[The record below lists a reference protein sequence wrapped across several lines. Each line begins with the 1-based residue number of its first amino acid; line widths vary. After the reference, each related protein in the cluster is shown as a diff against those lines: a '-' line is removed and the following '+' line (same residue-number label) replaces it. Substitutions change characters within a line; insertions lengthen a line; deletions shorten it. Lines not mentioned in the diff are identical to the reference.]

1 MIIYDKKDRYLV
13 IPLGLGNLNGVYEVG
28 YNEGKE
34 DGLTEGYNNGFEA
47 GKNDYISKLQD
58 LTVTRNGIYSNFFT
72 GGSKIGY
79 NTVVVEVPLIVQGG
93 NKWFDGSVDVAGLKA
108 IGWDDEDIS
117 MLQDNIYFYSWAND
131 DWLVSHDNRQLYG
144 VMTAENHGD
153 YADRAIFCPKFD
165 TSSVTNMSRY
175 FGELHKTF
183 SKTKGFPKFDTS
195 NVTNMSYMFNGCSS
209 LISIPAFNTSK
220 VTHMGT
226 MFNDCSS
233 LISIPALNTSNV
245 TNMSYMF
252 RDCINLTTI
261 PLLDTSN
268 VTTING
274 MFKGCTKLTSLP
286 SLDTSKATIMNSM
299 FEGCSVLTTI
309 PTLNTVNV
317 TSMINMFN
325 SCSSLTT
332 IPTLNTSK
340 VEHMNGMFRD
350 CSSLTT
356 IPLLNTSNVTNM
368 FTMFS
373 GCSSLTTIPALDT
386 SKVTNM
392 SNMFSNCTSL
402 TSLPEFDASNVT
414 SMSNYFGWSEMT
426 NLRNVRGW
434 RNLKCSWDDGF
445 GLNQCPNID
454 PSDMKAVL
462 DYLYDFTGNG
472 ETPNSSQ
479 GRLAI
484 HKNHFENPDLQPNI
498 ERAVAKGWTIVR

>member
-13 IPLGLGNLNGVYEVG
+13 IPLGLGNLNGDYEVG

-58 LTVTRNGIYSNFFT
+58 LTVTRNGIYTNFT
-72 GGSKIGY
+72 THGSKIGY
-79 NTVVVEVPLIVQGG
+79 KTVVVEVPLIVQGG
-93 NKWFDGSVDVAGLKA
+93 NKWFDGSVDIAGLKA
-108 IGWDDEDIS
+108 IGWNDEEDIS

-131 DWLVSHDNRQLYG
+131 EWIVSHDNRQLYG

-175 FGELHKTF
+175 FGTIHKTF

-195 NVTNMSYMFNGCSS
+195 NVTNMSHMFNDCSS
-209 LISIPAFNTSK
+209 LTSIPAFNTSK

-226 MFNDCSS
+226 MFKGCTS

-245 TNMSYMF
+245 TRMESMF
-252 RDCINLTTI
+252 RDCTNLTTI
-261 PLLDTSN
+261 PALDTSN
-268 VTTING
+268 VTTINS
-274 MFKGCTKLTSLP
+274 MFKGCTSLTSIPL
-286 SLDTSKATIMNSM
+286 LNTSNVTNMNNM

-309 PTLNTVNV
+309 PTLNTSSV
-317 TSMINMFN
+317 TSMI
-325 SCSSLTT
+325 S
-332 IPTLNTSK
+332 
-340 VEHMNGMFRD
+340 MFRD
-350 CSSLTT
+350 C
-356 IPLLNTSNVTNM
+356 TN
-368 FTMFS
+368 
-373 GCSSLTTIPALDT
+373 LTTIPALDTSNVTTMNTMFSGCTKLTSIPALNT

-392 SNMFSNCTSL
+392 SNMFYECTSL
-402 TSLPEFDASNVT
+402 TSLPEFDASSVT
-414 SMSNYFGWSEMT
+414 NMSNYFGWSEMT

-472 ETPNSSQ
+472 DTPNSSQ

-484 HKNHFENPDLQPNI
+484 HKNHLENPDLQPNI

>member
-13 IPLGLGNLNGVYEVG
+13 IPLGLGNLNGDYEVG
-28 YNEGKE
+28 YTQGKE
-34 DGLTEGYNNGFEA
+34 DGLTEGYNNGFED

-58 LTVTRNGIYSNFFT
+58 LTVTRNGIYSNFLT
-72 GGSKIGY
+72 TSGSKIGY
-79 NTVVVEVPLIVQGG
+79 KTVVVEVPLIVQGG
-93 NKWFDGSVDVAGLKA
+93 NKWFDGSVDAAGLKA

-117 MLQDNIYFYSWAND
+117 MLQDNINFYSWAND
-131 DWLVSHDNRQLYG
+131 DWIVSHDNRQLYG

-165 TSSVTNMSRY
+165 TSNVTNMSRY
-175 FGELHKTF
+175 FGTLYKTF

-195 NVTNMSYMFNGCSS
+195 NVTNMSN
-209 LISIPAFNTSK
+209 
-220 VTHMGT
+220 

-233 LISIPALNTSNV
+233 LTTIPALNTSNV
-245 TNMSYMF
+245 TNMNYMFNKCSSLTTIPALNTSKVTSMLSMF
-252 RDCINLTTI
+252 RDCTNLTTI
-261 PLLDTSN
+261 PALDTSN
-268 VTTING
+268 VTGMSN

-286 SLDTSKATIMNSM
+286 KFDTINVTRMSSM
-299 FEGCSVLTTI
+299 FEGCT
-309 PTLNTVNV
+309 
-317 TSMINMFN
+317 
-325 SCSSLTT
+325 SLTS
-332 IPTLNTSK
+332 IPLLNTSK
-340 VEHMNGMFRD
+340 VENMSSMFNG
-350 CSSLTT
+350 CTSL
-356 IPLLNTSNVTNM
+356 IS
-368 FTMFS
+368 
-373 GCSSLTTIPALDT
+373 IPALDT
-386 SKVTNM
+386 SKVTGM
-392 SNMFSNCTSL
+392 INMFNNCTSL

-414 SMSNYFGWSEMT
+414 GMNSYFGWSEMT

-472 ETPNSSQ
+472 ETPNSNQ

-484 HKNHFENPDLQPNI
+484 HKNHFESPDLQPNI